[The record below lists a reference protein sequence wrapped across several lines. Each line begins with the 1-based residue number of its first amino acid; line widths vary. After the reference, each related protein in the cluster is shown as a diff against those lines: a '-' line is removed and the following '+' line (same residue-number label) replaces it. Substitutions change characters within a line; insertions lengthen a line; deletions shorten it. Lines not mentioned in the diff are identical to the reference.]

1 MCRRITGNPSDAED
15 AAQEALIAI
24 VKGLERFTGGSRFGT
39 WAYRVTVNACL
50 DELRRRRRRAAP
62 GLPGE
67 EEGDY
72 ALGAVVGAGRG
83 ASQSPEK
90 AVVDRLDV
98 DAALARVTPDFRAAV
113 VLRDLCGLEYSEIA
127 EILDIPLGTVRS
139 RIARGRAAVADLL
152 SGNLAAPSDRPI
164 PSQ

>member
-67 EEGDY
+67 DEGDY
-72 ALGAVVGAGRG
+72 ALGAVVGAGR
-83 ASQSPEK
+83 

>member
-1 MCRRITGNPSDAED
+1 MRSRHSCIATTTAFTPCAAASRATPRMRRTRP
-15 AAQEALIAI
+15 
-24 VKGLERFTGGSRFGT
+24 
-39 WAYRVTVNACL
+39 
-50 DELRRRRRRAAP
+50 RRRSSPSSRGWNDSREG

-83 ASQSPEK
+83 ASQSPEE